1 MIETFSVNLRGNFKT
16 YPMDFLKKIMIVIL
30 AIIIVTALSWLGLWA
45 ANIFNWLMS
54 LPIGVLGLAFD
65 SMPDGFLSFIYKF
78 ITFGLA
84 YGAILYVVLCI
95 VTREDSIFMDE
106 APWGIR
112 IVVVL
117 FTVFMIA
124 VIDGF
129 LDPVMPQAILNGMD
143 YLREECGVYLL
154 TPISWLDVMS
164 GGSEL
169 GRMDYIVFNT
179 ATAIGGIASLFFNYN
194 D

>member
-84 YGAILYVVLCI
+84 YGAALYLVLCI

-179 ATAIGGIASLFFNYN
+179 ATTIGGIASLVFNYN

>member
-84 YGAILYVVLCI
+84 YGAALYVVLCI

-169 GRMDYIVFNT
+169 GKMDYIVFNT
-179 ATAIGGIASLFFNYN
+179 ATTIGGIASLVFNYN
-194 D
+194 N